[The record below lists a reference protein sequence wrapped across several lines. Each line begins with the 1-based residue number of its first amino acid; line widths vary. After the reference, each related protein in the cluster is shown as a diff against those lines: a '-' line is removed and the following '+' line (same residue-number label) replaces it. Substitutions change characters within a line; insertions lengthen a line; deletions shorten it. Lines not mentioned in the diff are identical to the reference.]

1 MPLIKGALMKP
12 VCPRCQSSV
21 VYVMT
26 DSNNHQLIDELLSP
40 AAMIGLGVSLCKSFK
55 IHPVIGVVA
64 GTAIA
69 TVIEIAQSNSALP
82 MLINKQHRCDDC
94 MHVFSTINQSINE

>member
-1 MPLIKGALMKP
+1 MKP
-12 VCPRCQSSV
+12 VCPRCQSSA

-26 DSNNHQLIDELLSP
+26 DGTNYQLIDELLSP
-40 AAMIGLGVSLCKSFK
+40 AALIGLGISLCKSFK
-55 IHPVIGVVA
+55 VHPMLGVIA

-69 TVIEIAQSNSALP
+69 GTAIAAVIELAEPHSALP

-94 MHVFSTINQSINE
+94 THVFSTLN

>member
-1 MPLIKGALMKP
+1 MKP
-12 VCPRCQSSV
+12 LCPRCQSSA

-26 DSNNHQLIDELLSP
+26 DSTNHQLIDELLSP
-40 AAMIGLGVSLCKSFK
+40 AALIGLGVSLFKSFK
-55 IHPVIGVVA
+55 VHPVIGVIA

-69 TVIEIAQSNSALP
+69 TVIEIAEPHSALP

-94 MHVFSTINQSINE
+94 THVFSTLN